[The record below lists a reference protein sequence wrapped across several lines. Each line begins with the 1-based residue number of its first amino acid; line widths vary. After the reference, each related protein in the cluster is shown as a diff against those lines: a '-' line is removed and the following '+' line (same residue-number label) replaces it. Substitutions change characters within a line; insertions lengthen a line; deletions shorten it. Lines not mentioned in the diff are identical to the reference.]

1 MMEQIEDSLRT
12 SVTYPQFRQICK
24 NQRRNCSVARQAINE
39 NNGSHLGP
47 STLTKFVAPV
57 CRVDDAGSDDEKKQ
71 NNESAAKSKYE
82 KKSKVIGSQWRVN
95 ILFTYS

>member
-39 NNGSHLGP
+39 NNGAHLGP

-57 CRVDDAGSDDEKKQ
+57 CRVNDAGSDDEKSKTMKSRQ
-71 NNESAAKSKYE
+71 RASMRRKAK
-82 KKSKVIGSQWRVN
+82 
-95 ILFTYS
+95 